1 VSTYSR
7 RDLSLLLPAL
17 AAGASSG
24 ASAQQNAEPKA
35 PPKKLP
41 SKVYVFEDLTA
52 KQNGQNVGR
61 AVLNGGTHTGY
72 AVEMHITE
80 LGPGQAPHPPHRHVH
95 EELLMLQTGQLEV
108 TMNGETRRLTPG
120 SVVFVA
126 SNDLHGWKN
135 PGTTPAQYF
144 VIALGGDAA

>member
-1 VSTYSR
+1 MDIYSR
-7 RDLSLLLPAL
+7 RDLGLFLPAL
-17 AAGASSG
+17 AA
-24 ASAQQNAEPKA
+24 AQQSSEPKA

-41 SKVYVFEDLTA
+41 SKVYVFEALTA
-52 KQNGQNVGR
+52 KQNGQNVSR
-61 AVLNGGTHTGY
+61 AVLNGATHRDY
-72 AVEMHITE
+72 PVEMHITE

-95 EELLMLQTGQLEV
+95 EEMLMLQTGQLEV
-108 TMNGETRRLTPG
+108 TMNGETTRLTPG
-120 SVVFVA
+120 SVVWVG